1 MRRLLVVLAIGLVA
15 VASAHASPPPTDM
28 VGKWTRTVTQRD
40 VRQARSTQIKAGS
53 VWTLTITQRESVA
66 KSPTVK
72 RVFRGQITPAAAN
85 LVNIEL
91 GADACLYAF
100 HRVGNTLV
108 FTLRQ
113 DDNANRKAV
122 VLGTWK
128 RAR

>member
-1 MRRLLVVLAIGLVA
+1 MKWLLLVASVA
-15 VASAHASPPPTDM
+15 LITTASALATPPPTDM

-40 VRQARSTQIKAGS
+40 VRQARSKLIKAGS

-66 KSPTVK
+66 KSPSVK
-72 RVFRGQITPAAAN
+72 KVFRGQITPAAAN
-85 LVNIEL
+85 LLNIEL
-91 GADACLYAF
+91 GADACLYAY

-108 FTLRQ
+108 FTLRS

-122 VLGTWK
+122 VIGTWK